1 VRGDGVSA
9 TNGDDPRA
17 FSQWQEYQSAHFTF
31 WFMPGSQAEKNVTKF
46 AADLEAV
53 RDVTAKALE
62 LTVLPE
68 GRIQVYLSELP
79 GGQQAESQVYE
90 MGGVQ
95 VIVVYLSDAP
105 GETLKRALVELLL
118 TSDLDLRKDR
128 SAMLVDGIVGYVTQR
143 IGGSHLSE
151 LDAALVR
158 LQSEGHAISLD
169 QIRRGPVGEAKT
181 LYYQVVTSFVA
192 FLSRTYGLEPF
203 KRFIQEFDPDDSDR
217 ASEVVYGKP
226 MAGLEKEWLAGLQ
239 QTQPSAPG
247 PALRQAPGQ
256 TQPPT
261 QGQMRPRALGEMEA
275 PAPGVMW
282 FFRGALS
289 YLSPYWDKEAL
300 ILLATVISAALGI
313 VLPLAFGA
321 AIDALTTGDYSY
333 LWPLLL
339 GLIALFIIEIP
350 ATLGQQYLSI
360 RVAANVMKDM
370 QYKMFDHLQR
380 LSTDFYTR
388 TRPGEITTRF
398 TNDLGLMNMALTQ
411 TLPMLATLAVTFVGS
426 LVSLFFLQGWL
437 ALIVVLVLP
446 LLLILPARLGGKAAR
461 AVHETQQNRAMVAST
476 IQENVD
482 AQQVIKA
489 YRLQGAALGGFR
501 DQLDRLSRSVIRG
514 GFLSALPGITADI
527 SMSLI
532 QLLSLIGGVI
542 LVYYDQLEVG
552 ALVSFQLLLGGVT
565 APMMSITSIYQM
577 LLQSSVGMRRI
588 DELLNERPQIMDAPG
603 ASALGRFSEEIRFEG
618 VSFGYTGEQ
627 MNLRDVN
634 LTILAG
640 QSVAFV
646 GPSGSG
652 KSTLLSLI
660 MRFYDPNAGAV
671 TMDGHDLRQVTQESL
686 RGQIGTVFQDTFL
699 YNATVREN
707 IALGKMDATEEEV
720 EAAARAAEIHHFVL
734 TLPQGYD
741 TEVGERGAQL
751 SGGQRQRI
759 ALARAILYDPPI
771 LVLDE
776 PTSALDPQ
784 TEAAVNATL
793 HEQGRGRT
801 VITVTHRLA
810 SVANA
815 DRIFVLER
823 GQVVEQGTHEE
834 LLRTQGLYYRLWGQQ
849 NGFVDAERV
858 GVEASRLRAIPF
870 FEHLDEALLSVL
882 DERFVRERCVEGQ
895 TIFEEGDPGDKLYFV
910 DRGEVEVLIRN
921 PAGGERRVALLRDG
935 DYFGEIALLE
945 DVPRTATV
953 RTRVP
958 STLLVLD
965 RKRFLDLLQ
974 AAPDLRAAFERGVED
989 RRRANLAV
997 LAETVRADR

>member
-1 VRGDGVSA
+1 MSA
-9 TNGDDPRA
+9 TNRNDPRA
-17 FSQWQEYQSAHFTF
+17 FLQWQKYQSAHFTF
-31 WFMPGSQAEKNVTKF
+31 WFMPGSQAEKNITGF

-53 RDVTAKALE
+53 RDATAKALE
-62 LTVLPE
+62 LTGLPE
-68 GRIQVYLSELP
+68 GRIQVYLSDLP
-79 GGQQAESQVYE
+79 GGDRGESQVYE
-90 MGGVQ
+90 MGGAQ

-105 GETLKRALVELLL
+105 GETLKRALVEHIL
-118 TSDLDLRKDR
+118 TTYLDLREDL
-128 SAMLVDGIVGYVTQR
+128 SAMLVDGVVGYITQR
-143 IGGSHLSE
+143 IGGSHPAKLNAE
-151 LDAALVR
+151 LIR
-158 LQSEGHAISLD
+158 LQSEGRPISLD
-169 QIRRGPVGEAKT
+169 DIWRGPAGEAKP

-192 FLSRTYGLEPF
+192 FLYSTYGVEPF
-203 KRFIQEFDPDDSDR
+203 KRFAQEFDPDNPDR
-217 ASEVVYGKP
+217 ASEVVYGRLI
-226 MAGLEKEWLAGLQ
+226 ADLEKEWLASLQ

-256 TQPPT
+256 KQPPT
-261 QGQMRPRALGEMEA
+261 PSQMQPRTLSEMES

-289 YLSPYWDKEAL
+289 YLRPYWGKEAL
-300 ILLATVISAALGI
+300 ILLTTVISAALGI

-333 LWPLLL
+333 LWPILL

-350 ATLGQQYLSI
+350 ATLGQQYLSV

-370 QYKMFDHLQR
+370 QYKMFAHLQR

-388 TRPGEITTRF
+388 TQPGEITSRF

-411 TLPMLATLAVTFVGS
+411 TLPMLATLAVTFLGS

-437 ALIVVLVLP
+437 ALTVVLVLP
-446 LLLILPARLGGKAAR
+446 LLLILPAKLGGRAAR

-476 IQENVD
+476 IQENVG

-489 YRLQGAALGGFR
+489 YSLQGSTLGRFR
-501 DQLDRLSRSVIRG
+501 DQLDRLSRSVVRG

-542 LVYYDQLEVG
+542 LVYYDQLGVG

-588 DELLNERPQIMDAPG
+588 DELLNERPQIVDAPD
-603 ASALGRFSEEIRFEG
+603 ARALGRFLEEIRFED
-618 VSFGYTGEQ
+618 VTFSYTGEQ
-627 MNLRDVN
+627 MNLRDTN

-652 KSTLLSLI
+652 KSTLLYLI

-671 TMDGHDLRQVTQESL
+671 TMDGQDLRQVTQESL
-686 RGQIGTVFQDTFL
+686 RSQIGTVFQDTFL

-707 IALGKMDATEEEV
+707 ITLGKTDATEAGI
-720 EAAARAAEIHHFVL
+720 EAAARAAEIHDFIL

-741 TEVGERGAQL
+741 TKVGERGATL

-759 ALARAILYDPPI
+759 ALARAILYDPSI

-793 HEQGRGRT
+793 HEQGQGRT

-823 GQVVEQGTHEE
+823 GQVVEQGAHEE
-834 LLRTQGLYYRLWGQQ
+834 LLHAQGLYYRLWGQQ
-849 NGFVDAERV
+849 NGFADAERV

-870 FEHLDEALLSVL
+870 FKNLDETLLSDL

-910 DRGEVEVLIRN
+910 DRGEVEVLISS
-921 PAGGERRVALLRDG
+921 PAGEERRVALLRDG

-953 RTRVP
+953 RTRVS

-965 RKRFLDLLQ
+965 RKRFLGLLQ
-974 AAPDLRAAFERGVED
+974 AAPDLRAAFERGVEE

-997 LAETVRADR
+997 LEEAVRTDG